1 MNMSATMEKMKEMRL
16 HGMVSSLKNIMNNGL
31 SNNLTVY
38 EILTHLIET
47 EYLER
52 SNKKIERYLKQAKL
66 RYTACFSEVD
76 FRDDRNLDKNLMLK
90 LSDGNWVKSNKN
102 VIITGATG
110 VGKSYIACALGHQA
124 CVLGFKVLYF
134 NCSKL
139 LSQLKSAKQNQ
150 TYSNLLKSFSKT
162 DILILDDFGIFPLDA
177 SDRLSLLEILEDRY
191 NKKSTIVATQIPVA
205 KWHGCINDNTIAD
218 AILDRLIHNSQRI
231 SLNGESMRKI
241 YGNDLTNVG
250 HLV

>member
-1 MNMSATMEKMKEMRL
+1 M
-16 HGMVSSLKNIMNNGL
+16 
-31 SNNLTVY
+31 
-38 EILTHLIET
+38 
-47 EYLER
+47 
-52 SNKKIERYLKQAKL
+52 
-66 RYTACFSEVD
+66 
-76 FRDDRNLDKNLMLK
+76 
-90 LSDGNWVKSNKN
+90 
-102 VIITGATG
+102 
-110 VGKSYIACALGHQA
+110 
-124 CVLGFKVLYF
+124 GFKVLYF